1 MSCEDM
7 VGSFRSYAESYLQV
21 GTEKKRQRD
30 EIEVVLVG
38 EEKQG
43 SVSHVNGSDW
53 RDKMVVMGS
62 VSRSSTAGL

>member
-38 EEKQG
+38 EARFSKQ
-43 SVSHVNGSDW
+43 
-53 RDKMVVMGS
+53 K
-62 VSRSSTAGL
+62 